1 MNRFTFFVGSR
12 VAGIAL
18 KCCQLKWSAARTSGR
33 TSDAER
39 MAAAR
44 RDDGQRLGQRGEGAE
59 VGREGRWKEEGGGT
73 GPAAGRRRRR
83 PRCSRSTAASVDIR
97 TRVERNVRVR
107 ESKRGGQRVYAS
119 PARRSP
125 HMFALAGEP
134 ECGGEK
140 DRDGLDLSKI

>member
-12 VAGIAL
+12 VASIAYPDRACAARTEWASAL
-18 KCCQLKWSAARTSGR
+18 KSCQLKWSAARTSGR
-33 TSDAER
+33 RSDAER

-44 RDDGQRLGQRGEGAE
+44 RDEGQRLGQREEGAE

-97 TRVERNVRVR
+97 TRVERNVR

-119 PARRSP
+119 PEQPDAARTCLHSRTR
-125 HMFALAGEP
+125 G
-134 ECGGEK
+134 
-140 DRDGLDLSKI
+140 